1 MADLENNGNAGM
13 RFKVRTLNNISLEG
27 LRRLPR
33 GTYEVSSDMS
43 APDAIMVRSANMHD
57 MDIPASVLAVG
68 RAGAGTNN
76 IPVDLLSGRGVP
88 VFNAPGANANAVK
101 ELVLAGLLVC
111 ARNITA
117 AWDYTRGLQGTDA
130 ELSKAVEAAKKQFVG
145 FELPRRTLGV
155 IGLGSIGVQVANAAL
170 SLGMR
175 VIGFDPQ
182 ITVSKAWQLSSSVE
196 KAANLDDLFSR
207 ADVVTLHVPLTDET
221 RGLVDRDRLRL
232 LGRNSVLLNFARAGI
247 VDDDAAL
254 QAMAEGHL
262 RGYVTD
268 FPSRKLID
276 HPNVICLPHL
286 GASTAEAEENCA
298 VMVADTL
305 KDFLEHGNVRNSVNF
320 PEAALPRT
328 RAHRVAIPHANKPN
342 MVAQILTSLA
352 DEGINI
358 ADMINHSRGAISY
371 TVVDLDAPISEPCL
385 QRIRSVDGILS
396 ARVLPIEAYSGSA
409 ASE

>member
-1 MADLENNGNAGM
+1 MADTYNGNGGM
-13 RFKVRTLNNISLEG
+13 RFKIRTLNNISLEG

-33 GTYEVSSDMS
+33 AVYEVSSDIS
-43 APDAIMVRSANMHD
+43 SPDGIMVRSANMHD

-76 IPVDLLSGRGVP
+76 IPVEFLTDRGVP

-101 ELVLAGLLVC
+101 ELVLVGLLVS

-117 AWDYTRGLQGTDA
+117 AWDYTRRLDGDDK
-130 ELSKAVEAAKKQFVG
+130 ELSRAVEAAKKQFVG

-175 VIGFDPQ
+175 VVGFDPQ
-182 ITVSKAWQLSSSVE
+182 ITVSKAWQLSSAVE

-232 LGRNSVLLNFARAGI
+232 MGRNSVLLNFARAGI

-254 QAMAEGHL
+254 QALDENRL
-262 RGYVTD
+262 QGYVTD
-268 FPSRKLID
+268 FPSRKLLA
-276 HPNVICLPHL
+276 HAGVICLPHL

-305 KDFLEHGNVRNSVNF
+305 RDFLEHGNVRNSVNF
-320 PEAALPRT
+320 PEAVLPRT

-352 DEGINI
+352 DEGVNI
-358 ADMINHSRGAISY
+358 ADMVNHSRGAISY
-371 TVVDLDAPISEPCL
+371 TIVDLDDSVSETCL
-385 QRIRSVDGILS
+385 QRIRSINGMLG
-396 ARVLPIEAYSGSA
+396 ARVLPVDAYGGA
-409 ASE
+409 